1 MIQIMNLDFLE
12 RRIDVKNIKT
22 YILLI
27 SIMALWGLN
36 VSIIKILVSYFPP
49 VSITSL
55 RILTAGIT
63 VFLILSIM
71 GKVRKPSRKEISY
84 IVFGGLLSVVSHHLF
99 LAIGLTGTSAVNGGL
114 ILGAGPLLTAIL
126 SSILLR
132 NKPTGIQVLG
142 FLFGGAGVTFIVL
155 SGNKGISSL
164 TPGDFFVFLSILSQA
179 LSFIVISKASKTLD
193 PRLLTGYMLIFGGV
207 ILFVMASIMEPGGLK
222 GITEAPAYVWA
233 AFAASAVLAT
243 AIGHMVYNTA
253 IRNIGPAEA
262 SIFLNLNT
270 FFSLAGSA
278 FILGEVITINH
289 MLGLVLIVGGVISG
303 SGALEELVFRKRRK
317 ENSQYM

>member
-1 MIQIMNLDFLE
+1 
-12 RRIDVKNIKT
+12 
-22 YILLI
+22 
-27 SIMALWGLN
+27 
-36 VSIIKILVSYFPP
+36 
-49 VSITSL
+49 
-55 RILTAGIT
+55 
-63 VFLILSIM
+63 
-71 GKVRKPSRKEISY
+71 
-84 IVFGGLLSVVSHHLF
+84 
-99 LAIGLTGTSAVNGGL
+99 
-114 ILGAGPLLTAIL
+114 
-126 SSILLR
+126 
-132 NKPTGIQVLG
+132 
-142 FLFGGAGVTFIVL
+142 
-155 SGNKGISSL
+155 
-164 TPGDFFVFLSILSQA
+164 
-179 LSFIVISKASKTLD
+179 
-193 PRLLTGYMLIFGGV
+193 
-207 ILFVMASIMEPGGLK
+207 MASIMEPGGLK